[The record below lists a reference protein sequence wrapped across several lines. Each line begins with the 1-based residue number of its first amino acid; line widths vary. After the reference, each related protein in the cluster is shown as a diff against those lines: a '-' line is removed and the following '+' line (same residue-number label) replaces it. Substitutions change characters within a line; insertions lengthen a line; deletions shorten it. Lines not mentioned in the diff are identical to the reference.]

1 MLGSKAVPEIVSP
14 ATCFRGDELK
24 QAKSRCY
31 RIKVFI
37 EAQHEMMAK
46 LDLCLEIDPSKFLFV
61 IGPDFTTSVIRELSE
76 AYGRL
81 PINGDRSDRED
92 GKSIKTPAFALKHIV
107 DEGIRVLLDT
117 EEYSSDVERSKC
129 ELLYRNAYELDPQ
142 FALKKVSM
150 SLQKSGRY
158 AEWLRRAFEVELEA
172 HFLAA
177 SHSVSLH
184 HIIELQNRGAL
195 LIYVHCDD
203 ILSRVSRTSPV
214 LLEDPEGLD
223 QWLKGEKP
231 GFLHVHGVFWEPDT
245 VKLDG
250 QFYEGSSLHVRPSAE
265 RLKQLFQ
272 ERQTVVI
279 GCESHSSDPLLSQ
292 FIKEYMSDEQQQL
305 HHQHTFHLPLTAL
318 PSNQASGL
326 PIVTTS
332 FQDGDQ
338 GSSPRPVHSVIS
350 PITESSISLCK
361 CT

>member
-1 MLGSKAVPEIVSP
+1 
-14 ATCFRGDELK
+14 
-24 QAKSRCY
+24 
-31 RIKVFI
+31 
-37 EAQHEMMAK
+37 MAK
-46 LDLCLEIDPSKFLFV
+46 LDLCLEIDPTKFLFV
-61 IGPDFTTSVIRELSE
+61 IGPDFTTSVIKELSE
-76 AYGRL
+76 TYDRL
-81 PINGDRSDRED
+81 PVNGGRSGRED
-92 GKSIKTPAFALKHIV
+92 AKSIKTPAFALKHIV
-107 DEGIRVLLDT
+107 DVGIRVLLDT

-158 AEWLRRAFEVELEA
+158 AEWLRRAFEVELES
-172 HFLAA
+172 HFLA

-250 QFYEGSSLHVRPSAE
+250 QFYEGSGLHMRLAAE
-265 RLKQLFQ
+265 RLKVLFQ

-279 GCESHSSDPLLSQ
+279 GCESHSNDPLLSQ
-292 FIKEYMSDEQQQL
+292 FVKEYMSDEQQQL
-305 HHQHTFHLPLTAL
+305 HRQHTFHLPLTAVS
-318 PSNQASGL
+318 SNQTSGL
-326 PIVTTS
+326 PIIATS
-332 FQDGDQ
+332 SEEGNR
-338 GSSPRPVHSVIS
+338 SSSLRPVHSVIS

-361 CT
+361 CVCV